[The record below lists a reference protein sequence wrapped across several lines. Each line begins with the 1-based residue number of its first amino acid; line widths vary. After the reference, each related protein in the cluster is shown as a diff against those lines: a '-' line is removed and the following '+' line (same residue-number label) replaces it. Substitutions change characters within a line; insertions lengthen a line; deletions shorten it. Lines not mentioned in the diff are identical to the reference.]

1 MVIVVVNVLMMG
13 EMYGTVSQ
21 EIIDTT
27 WFALSLTGSKNILF
41 LGYSVIS
48 LIALKKQKM
57 QDMAL
62 ITGVIINIVVI
73 ALVLTVFHTVP
84 SWKETV
90 WNVILVGLQLY
101 GCIVARRWQ
110 AVLIMLRLILML
122 YHSRQRVAAYPVVL

>member
-13 EMYGTVSQ
+13 EMYATVSQ

-62 ITGVIINIVVI
+62 ITGEIGR
-73 ALVLTVFHTVP
+73 A
-84 SWKETV
+84 SCRE
-90 WNVILVGLQLY
+90 
-101 GCIVARRWQ
+101 
-110 AVLIMLRLILML
+110 
-122 YHSRQRVAAYPVVL
+122 RV

>member
-1 MVIVVVNVLMMG
+1 MMG

-122 YHSRQRVAAYPVVL
+122 YHSRQRVAAYPVFL